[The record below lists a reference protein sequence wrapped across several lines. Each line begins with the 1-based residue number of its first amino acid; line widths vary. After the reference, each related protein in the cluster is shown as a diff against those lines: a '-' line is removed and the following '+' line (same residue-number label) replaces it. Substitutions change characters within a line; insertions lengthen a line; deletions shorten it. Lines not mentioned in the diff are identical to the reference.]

1 MNNLP
6 RDILELLIVVSVG
19 GMLWAVIG
27 KLRRREITAPH
38 CPECGRPVSRAYSH
52 CKHCRAPLT

>member
-27 KLRRREITAPH
+27 KLRRREISAPH
-38 CPECGRPVSRAYSH
+38 CPACGRPVSRAYSH